1 MKKELL
7 IGIGIGA
14 ALVAPFTGTNASS
27 LLFGLLVLACPLMMV
42 FMMSGHRH
50 GHGRGPASHDDR
62 SGDDDFVKSN

>member
-14 ALVAPFTGTNASS
+14 VVVALSTGANASS

-42 FMMSGHRH
+42 FMMGGH
-50 GHGRGPASHDDR
+50 GHGAPRHDDH
-62 SGDDDFVKSN
+62 SGSDELVKPK

>member
-14 ALVAPFTGTNASS
+14 VVVALFTGANASS

-42 FMMSGHRH
+42 FMMGGH
-50 GHGRGPASHDDR
+50 GHGATHHDDH
-62 SGDDDFVKSN
+62 SGSDDLVKPK

>member
-14 ALVAPFTGTNASS
+14 VVVALFTGANASS

-42 FMMSGHRH
+42 LMMTGH
-50 GHGRGPASHDDR
+50 GHGGRHDDDNR
-62 SGDDDFVKSN
+62 SLPTDERVDR